1 VRIILG
7 MTGSVASVLYEK
19 LITELQTVAPVDVIV
34 TEKTKHFVHFPTL
47 CDALEKNN
55 GFLYQDLDEWTW
67 KRTPTTDNSSWIK
80 SYWEKNDP
88 VLHIDLRDRSG
99 VLVVAPCSANTLA
112 KLANGLTDNL
122 LTSVAR
128 AWDMTRLKIVAPA
141 MNTHMWE
148 HPATQEHIKTLENW
162 GWIVI
167 PPQSKML
174 ACGTEGMGAMA
185 NISDIVDAV
194 KNNIRWCFPIWYDEC
209 KGIPVGEHQGAFA
222 AKRKYSIHTG
232 VDLYVPKNTPVR
244 AVEDGRVVCIEQFTG
259 PNERTPWWLDT
270 DCVLIEG
277 TSGVVCY
284 GEIQPWTF
292 MHVGA
297 RVRQGELIGHVLPVL
312 PDHKFRPDIDGHMV
326 SMLHME
332 LYPHKRYKPSDGYE
346 KDKGDLRDPTPWLFD
361 AKGAPTRRFVHPKP
375 ETT

>member
-1 VRIILG
+1 MKILLAL
-7 MTGSVASVLYEK
+7 TGSVASVLYEK
-19 LITELQTVAPVDVIV
+19 LITELQSIAPVDVIV
-34 TEKTKHFVHFPTL
+34 TEKTKCFVHFPTL
-47 CDALEKNN
+47 CDVLEKNN
-55 GFLYQDLDEWTW
+55 GFLYQDDDEWTW
-67 KRTPTTDNSSWIK
+67 KRNPTTDNSSHIK

-99 VLVVAPCSANTLA
+99 ILVVAPCSANTLA
-112 KLANGLTDNL
+112 KLANGITDNL

-141 MNTHMWE
+141 MNTHMYE
-148 HPATQEHIKTLENW
+148 HPATQEHIEKLQKW

-174 ACGTEGMGAMA
+174 ACGTEGMGALA
-185 NISDIVDAV
+185 NINTIVTTI
-194 KNNIRWCFPIWYDEC
+194 KEQLRWTFPIWHESC
-209 KGIPVGEHQGAFA
+209 AGVPIGEHQGAFA

-232 VDLYVPKNTPVR
+232 VDLYVPKRTPVR

-259 PNERTPWWLDT
+259 PNEKTPWWLDT
-270 DCVLIEG
+270 DCVLVEG

-284 GEIQPWTF
+284 GEIKPCSELQ
-292 MHVGA
+292 VGNVVQ
-297 RVRQGELIGHVLPVL
+297 RGSILGHVLPVL
-312 PDHKFRPDIDGHMV
+312 PDHKLRSDIDGHMV

-346 KDKGDLRDPTPWLFD
+346 KDKGDLRDPTPWLMD
-361 AKGAPTRRFVHPKP
+361 AIGAPKKTFVHPKV
-375 ETT
+375 TD